1 MSIVTNIYRKIF
13 GTKKEKNELEIVF
26 HKDANTYGSHGT
38 IRASHKDY
46 RLENA
51 CVRFAYV
58 GTSVPPPLSPE
69 VFAYLWEKA
78 RAAGFIPTELMTYGR
93 VIEVSAVDSA
103 KYLTSPERRRMETM
117 HEVKAPA

>member
-1 MSIVTNIYRKIF
+1 MSFVSKVYRKLF
-13 GTKKEKNELEIVF
+13 GVRKEKIELEIVF

-69 VFAYLWEKA
+69 VFEYLWEKA
-78 RAAGFIPTELMTYGR
+78 RAAGFMPTELMTYGR

-103 KYLTSPERRRMETM
+103 KYLTSPDRRRVESL
-117 HEVKAPA
+117 HVVAAPT